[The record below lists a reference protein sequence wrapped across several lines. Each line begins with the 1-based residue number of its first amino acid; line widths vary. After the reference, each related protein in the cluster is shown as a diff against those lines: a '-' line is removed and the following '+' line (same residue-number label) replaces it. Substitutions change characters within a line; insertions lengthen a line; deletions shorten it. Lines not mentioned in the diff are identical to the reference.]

1 LSLGVSDNPIRR
13 RGRPRREDSPASSE
27 AILAAVLHAFAVH
40 GYDGVSLRTLN
51 TELGVS
57 HNLLYQRFGSKA
69 AIWRAAV
76 DQAFGTLLTELKA
89 SVDSTI
95 TDPLLQ
101 FRTTIR
107 RFLVFSAANPD
118 VFRLMS
124 TEGNRDTERLAYLF
138 DTYIGPA
145 TAPLGRALE
154 ALIAEGRVRPISL
167 RALHFLITAGGSAV
181 FAQLALARHFDP
193 ADPLAPEQV
202 HAHVDTV
209 ADLIVAGLEVTRA
222 N

>member
-1 LSLGVSDNPIRR
+1 LSLGVSDNPARR
-13 RGRPRREDSPASSE
+13 RGRPRREDSPATSE
-27 AILAAVLHAFAVH
+27 AILAAALHAFAVH

-51 TELGVS
+51 SELGVS

-76 DQAFGTLLTELKA
+76 DHAFGTLRTELKA

-101 FRTTIR
+101 FRLTIR
-107 RFLVFSAANPD
+107 RFLVFSAAHPD

-124 TEGNRDTERLAYLF
+124 TEGNRDTERLDYLF

-145 TAPLGRALE
+145 TAPLGRALDT
-154 ALIAEGRVRPISL
+154 LIAEGRVRPISL

-181 FAQLALARHFDP
+181 FAQLALARRFDP

-209 ADLIVAGLEVTRA
+209 ADLIVAGLETRRD
-222 N
+222 

>member
-1 LSLGVSDNPIRR
+1 VSDDSTRR
-13 RGRPRREDSPASSE
+13 RGRPRREDSPATSE
-27 AILAAVLHAFAVH
+27 AILAAALHAFAVH

-51 TELGVS
+51 SELGVS

-76 DQAFGTLLTELKA
+76 DHAFGTLATELKA

-101 FRTTIR
+101 FRATIR
-107 RFLVFSAANPD
+107 QFLVFSAAHPD
-118 VFRLMS
+118 VSRLMS
-124 TEGNRDTERLAYLF
+124 TEGNQDTERLTYLF

-145 TAPLGRALE
+145 TAPLGRALDT
-154 ALIAEGRVRPISL
+154 LIAEGRVRPIAL
-167 RALHFLITAGGSAV
+167 RALHFLITAGGAAV

-202 HAHVDTV
+202 DAHVETV
-209 ADLIVAGLEVTRA
+209 ADLIVAGLEIKRV